1 MLYQLEIA
9 SLYLAH
15 GMERPQ
21 WSLTQLKKKII
32 CRWFANSII
41 VSTIAHPAMPLIS
54 SIERSYTPS
63 KETELK
69 KCSNMEKKDGLRL
82 FDEIIFKSQLINH
95 TTLLRLGLFK

>member
-82 FDEIIFKSQLINH
+82 FDEINIQI
-95 TTLLRLGLFK
+95 TID